1 MHNFKVGDVVERL
14 DDVFLHL
21 VGPGPHVVTGVDTT
35 GRLQIND
42 WCGWCGI
49 THPWCAEYFTLVEAG
64 DDELPP
70 APESVRYNDEYPD
83 RTIYEQTWLD
93 VKRNTHRIYLESGQ
107 YGTSRG
113 VGMEISPEAA
123 LQLAHDLNRMAMEI
137 RRKEKQG

>member
-1 MHNFKVGDVVERL
+1 MVNFKVGDAVKRVR
-14 DDVFLHL
+14 
-21 VGPGPHVVTGVDTT
+21 G
-35 GRLQIND
+35 
-42 WCGWCGI
+42 CGI
-49 THPWCAEYFTLVEAG
+49 SAGLPAGKVGIVSVLRGTGFVEIEGYGGWLHNTENLELVTW

-83 RTIYEQTWLD
+83 RTAYEQTWLD
-93 VKRNTHRIYLESGQ
+93 VKRRTHRIYLESGQ

-137 RRKEKQG
+137 KRKEKQG

>member
-1 MHNFKVGDVVERL
+1 MVNFKVGDAVKRVYNYDAPGGLPVGEVGIVSVLRGTGFVEIEGYGGW
-14 DDVFLHL
+14 LHNTENL
-21 VGPGPHVVTGVDTT
+21 ESVT
-35 GRLQIND
+35 
-42 WCGWCGI
+42 W
-49 THPWCAEYFTLVEAG
+49 

-83 RTIYEQTWLD
+83 RTAYEQTWLD
-93 VKRNTHRIYLESGQ
+93 VKRRTHRIYLESGQ

-137 RRKEKQG
+137 KRKEKQG